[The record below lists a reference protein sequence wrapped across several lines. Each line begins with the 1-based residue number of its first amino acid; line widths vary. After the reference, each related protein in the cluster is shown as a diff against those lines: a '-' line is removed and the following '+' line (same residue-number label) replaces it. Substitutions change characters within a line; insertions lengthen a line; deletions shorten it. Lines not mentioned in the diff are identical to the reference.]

1 MSILR
6 RSFRFLPA
14 AIFCLTMPPAAEAG
28 PAVVE
33 LFTSQGC
40 SSCPPADA
48 NLGKLA
54 RRTDVLALSF
64 GVTYWDYLGWQDTFG
79 KPEFTERQHGYARAL
94 GNNSVYTP
102 QMVVNGRTDLVGHD
116 LGEVEAEIA
125 AQGAPDAAA
134 ITLGPDKVAI
144 GAAREPVSTAEIGAE
159 IWLVRYEP
167 GPIEIP
173 VARGEN
179 GGRELTITHAVR
191 ELTRLGIWQG
201 AAMEM
206 TLPAGDPAL
215 KRAILIQGA
224 ANGAILAAAT
234 D

>member
-1 MSILR
+1 MRVFR
-6 RSFRFLPA
+6 RSIRFLPA
-14 AIFCLTMPPAAEAG
+14 AIFCLTMPLAAEAG

-102 QMVVNGRTDLVGHD
+102 QMMINGRTDLVGHD

-125 AQGAPDAAA
+125 AQGAPDAAT
-134 ITLGPDKVAI
+134 ITLGPDQVAI
-144 GAAREPVSTAEIGAE
+144 GAATAPVSAAE

-201 AAMEM
+201 AAVEII
-206 TLPAGDPAL
+206 LPAGDPAL